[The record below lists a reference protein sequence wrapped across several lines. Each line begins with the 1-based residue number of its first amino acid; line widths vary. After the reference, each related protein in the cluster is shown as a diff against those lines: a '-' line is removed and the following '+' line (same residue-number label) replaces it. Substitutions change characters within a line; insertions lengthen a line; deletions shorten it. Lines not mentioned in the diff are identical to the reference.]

1 MKIKPGLP
9 LMLILAATLTSF
21 SQQKSDLIA
30 SARSLV
36 DLLAKEDFQAAV
48 AGFDDT
54 MKSASPPD
62 KLKELW
68 NTITAQ
74 MGPFKRQTEVRKERQ
89 GPYYF
94 VFVTLEF
101 QKDSLD
107 LKLVYNGAGQVAG
120 MFLVPAYKAPAYARP
135 DSFTEREVKIGAGEW
150 VLPGTLTL
158 PAGAGSFPGVVLVHG
173 SGPGNRDEAIGP
185 NKTFRD
191 LAWGLAGKGVAVLR
205 YDKRTNV
212 YGDKLIAMGGR
223 FTVKEESVDD
233 AVAAAALLRQTPGI
247 DSKRV
252 FVLGHSLGGTLA
264 PRIGSQAPD
273 LAGLIIL
280 AGTTRSAEEITVE
293 QLNYIASLGG
303 PGAERVKALIET
315 TKTHFARLNDPKL
328 PETEMVLGVPAC
340 YWLDLRSY
348 NPAQTAASLK
358 MPILVVQG
366 ERDYQVTMD
375 DFQGWKKYLSGRAN
389 VEFKTYPKLNHL
401 FEEGEGKSTPQE
413 YEKPANVASY
423 VIDDIAAW
431 VKKGQPK

>member
-54 MKSASPPD
+54 MKSASRPD

-120 MFLVPAYKAPAYARP
+120 MFLVPAYKAPEYARP
-135 DSFTEREVKIGAGEW
+135 DSFTEREVNIGAGEW
-150 VLPGTLTL
+150 VL
-158 PAGAGSFPGVVLVHG
+158 LVHG

-223 FTVKEESVDD
+223 FTVNEESVDD

-303 PGAERVKALIET
+303 SGAEKVKAAAER
-315 TKTHFARLNDPKL
+315 TKTQFARLNDPKL
-328 PETEMVLGVPAC
+328 PETQMVLGVPAC
-340 YWLDLRSY
+340 YWLDLRTY
-348 NPAQTAASLK
+348 NPAQTA
-358 MPILVVQG
+358 
-366 ERDYQVTMD
+366 
-375 DFQGWKKYLSGRAN
+375 
-389 VEFKTYPKLNHL
+389 
-401 FEEGEGKSTPQE
+401 KSRF
-413 YEKPANVASY
+413 
-423 VIDDIAAW
+423 
-431 VKKGQPK
+431 

>member
-1 MKIKPGLP
+1 
-9 LMLILAATLTSF
+9 
-21 SQQKSDLIA
+21 
-30 SARSLV
+30 
-36 DLLAKEDFQAAV
+36 
-48 AGFDDT
+48 
-54 MKSASPPD
+54 
-62 KLKELW
+62 
-68 NTITAQ
+68 
-74 MGPFKRQTEVRKERQ
+74 
-89 GPYYF
+89 
-94 VFVTLEF
+94 
-101 QKDSLD
+101 
-107 LKLVYNGAGQVAG
+107 
-120 MFLVPAYKAPAYARP
+120 
-135 DSFTEREVKIGAGEW
+135 
-150 VLPGTLTL
+150 
-158 PAGAGSFPGVVLVHG
+158 
-173 SGPGNRDEAIGP
+173 
-185 NKTFRD
+185 
-191 LAWGLAGKGVAVLR
+191 
-205 YDKRTNV
+205 
-212 YGDKLIAMGGR
+212 
-223 FTVKEESVDD
+223 
-233 AVAAAALLRQTPGI
+233 VAAAALLRQTPGI

-303 PGAERVKALIET
+303 AGAERVKALIET

-328 PETEMVLGVPAC
+328 PEAEMVLGVPAC

-358 MPILVVQG
+358 MPILILQG
-366 ERDYQVTMD
+366 ERDYQVTMV
-375 DFQGWKKYLSGRAN
+375 DFQGWKKYLSGRTS